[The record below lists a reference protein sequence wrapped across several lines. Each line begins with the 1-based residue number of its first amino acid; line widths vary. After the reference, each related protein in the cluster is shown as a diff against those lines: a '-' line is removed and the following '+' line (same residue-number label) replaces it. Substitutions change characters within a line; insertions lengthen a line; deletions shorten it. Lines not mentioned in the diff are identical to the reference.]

1 MGVEKTREQLLDEL
15 RRLEED
21 LARLKETVSANKQ
34 DYQTIQETKDQLNIA
49 FEASLDAIVAANQD
63 GKVTLF
69 NQAAEE
75 LFQYSSQ
82 EVIGQPIKILL
93 RESIGDIHQG
103 KMDKFLSKGI
113 GQCGHIGKR
122 TERMFRRKDGSL
134 FEAEIGMSGG
144 RSGGRRMMVASIVEI
159 TERKEIEAAL
169 KKSEERY
176 RLFLQNFTGIAYRGS
191 IDSSPEFYHGAVKD
205 ISGYTAQELLSGNP
219 LWENI
224 IYPEDLST
232 FKSDQEKLRSSA
244 HYSSRK
250 EYRILHRNGQIRWV
264 QEYVTN
270 RCDGSGTPIYY
281 EGTVYDITDHKQ
293 TETELIK
300 MINLES
306 IGTLAGGIAH
316 DFNNLLM
323 AVTGYISLAKTR
335 LHPEDKAYALLSEAE
350 RISFLGKD
358 LTQQLITFSKGGEPT
373 KKIISFH
380 KLIKETAE
388 TVLSSSNIKCK
399 YVLPEDLYQ
408 AEGDDT
414 QIRQV
419 VNNIVVN
426 AKEAMPRGGTITI
439 RAANVFIKP
448 VDKIPLP
455 EGEFVKISIEDKG
468 VGIPEENLSRIF
480 DPYYTTKLLGAQKG
494 MGLGLAVVYSILK
507 KHNGCVTVT
516 STRHAGSTFHVY
528 LPAYKKESKIRSL
541 HKKTSKSTKGKILFM
556 DDEKVIREVAEQII
570 RGIGYEPVM
579 ASHGIEAIELYKR
592 EKKSGERFEAAIL
605 DLTVKNGMGG
615 KETLKELIYIDPDI
629 KAIISSGYT
638 DDPVIEKYRDYGFI
652 GAITK
657 PYKANE
663 LKELLE
669 KVIRGEG
676 Q

>member
-1 MGVEKTREQLLDEL
+1 MDADKERQELLNEL
-15 RRLEED
+15 QGLKEE
-21 LARLKETVSANKQ
+21 LARLKETASEYKLQ
-34 DYQTIQETKDQLNIA
+34 YQAIKETKDQLNIA
-49 FEASLDAIVAANQD
+49 FEASMDAIVATNQE
-63 GKVTLF
+63 GKITLF

-93 RESIGDIHQG
+93 RENIGDIHQG
-103 KMDKFLSKGI
+103 KMDKFLSKDI

-122 TERMFRRKDGSL
+122 TERTFRRKGGSL

-144 RSGGRRMMVASIVEI
+144 RSSGKRMMIASIVDI
-159 TERKEIEAAL
+159 TERKKIEADL
-169 KKSEERY
+169 KKSENQY
-176 RLFLQNFTGIAYRGS
+176 RLFLQNFTGIAYRGN
-191 IDSSPEFYHGAVKD
+191 IDSSPEFYHGAVKK
-205 ISGYTAQELLSGNP
+205 ITGYAVQELLTGNP
-219 LWENI
+219 LWKNI
-224 IYPEDLST
+224 IYPEDLPS
-232 FKSDQEKLRSSA
+232 FENDLQKLRNDTR
-244 HYSSRK
+244 YSSRK
-250 EYRILHRNGQIRWV
+250 EYRILHKNGQIRWV

-270 RCDGSGTPIYY
+270 RCDDTGRPVYY
-281 EGTVYDITDHKQ
+281 EGTIYDITDHKH

-335 LHPEDKAYALLSEAE
+335 LHPEDKAYTLLSEAE

-358 LTQQLITFSKGGEPT
+358 LTQQLITFSKGGEPS

-388 TVLSSSNIKCK
+388 AVLSGSNIKCK
-399 YVLPEDLYQ
+399 YILPENLYQ
-408 AEGDDT
+408 TEGDGA

-419 VNNIVVN
+419 VNNIIVN
-426 AKEAMPRGGTITI
+426 AKEAMPRGGTITV
-439 RAANVFIKP
+439 RAANVFVKP
-448 VDKIPLP
+448 VDSIPLP

-468 VGIPEENLSRIF
+468 IGIAEENLSKVF
-480 DPYYTTKLLGAQKG
+480 DPYYTTKILGAQRG

-507 KHNGCVTVT
+507 KHNGCVTVD
-516 STRHAGSTFHVY
+516 SARHAGSTFHLY
-528 LPAYKKESKIRSL
+528 LPAYKKESKIRSI
-541 HKKTSKSTKGKILFM
+541 HKKTSKNTKGKILFM
-556 DDEKVIREVAEQII
+556 DDEQVIRDVAEQII

-579 ASHGIEAIELYKR
+579 ASHGIEAIELYR
-592 EKKSGERFEAAIL
+592 HEKESGERFEAAIL

-638 DDPVIEKYRDYGFI
+638 DDPVIGKYNDYGFI

-657 PYKANE
+657 PYKAKE

-669 KVIRGEG
+669 KVIRQEAE
-676 Q
+676 